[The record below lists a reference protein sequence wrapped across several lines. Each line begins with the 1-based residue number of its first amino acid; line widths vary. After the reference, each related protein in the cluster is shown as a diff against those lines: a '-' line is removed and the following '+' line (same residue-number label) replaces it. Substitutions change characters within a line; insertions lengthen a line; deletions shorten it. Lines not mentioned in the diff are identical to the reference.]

1 MINKRN
7 AKILILTILLAV
19 MLALWGCGDNNDDPE
34 QDAADDMNDPEVSDE
49 DPEDEDNDTGEDEE
63 PADDSED
70 EPEEDDDSEEDP
82 ESRDDS
88 ETEEDLESIF
98 ANFSMPESLSYEIT
112 VTSEEIDEHTSQF
125 WIKGEK
131 IRTEAEFEGQ
141 SYITIQDEEY
151 LYSLD
156 PQTMTGIKMPMDM
169 NIPDQENPDED
180 FRADDLLEDP
190 DFSGLTLLRSET
202 IDGMDTYVIS
212 DTTEG
217 YDQTL
222 WIHKEYGIPVRMEAE
237 GNQPE
242 DRYVMVVSNIEVDNI
257 SDELFE
263 PSEDYE
269 ITEMGQ

>member
-1 MINKRN
+1 MGDKRSMKVMILV
-7 AKILILTILLAV
+7 IFLAII
-19 MLALWGCGDNNDDPE
+19 LALWGCGDNNGDND
-34 QDAADDMNDPEVSDE
+34 QTDADDQNGQEVSE
-49 DPEDEDNDTGEDEE
+49 S
-63 PADDSED
+63 DSED
-70 EPEEDDDSEEDP
+70 EEEDDDSGEKETAEDP
-82 ESRDDS
+82 EEDLTDREDT

-98 ANFSMPESLSYEIT
+98 SNFSMPESLSYEIT

-131 IRTEAEFEGQ
+131 IRTEVEFEGQ

-151 LYSLD
+151 IYTLD
-156 PQTMTGIKMPMDM
+156 PQTMTGIKMPRDM
-169 NIPDQENPDED
+169 NIPNQENPDED

-190 DFSGLTLLRSET
+190 DFSNLTLLRSET
-202 IDGMDTYVIS
+202 IDGVDTYVIS
-212 DTTEG
+212 DTAEG

-222 WIHKEYGIPVRMEAE
+222 WIHKEYGIPVRIEAE

-242 DRYVMVVSNIEVDNI
+242 DRYIMSVSNIEVGDV

-263 PSEDYE
+263 APEDYE

>member
-1 MINKRN
+1 MGDKRSTRLMIPV
-7 AKILILTILLAV
+7 ILLAI
-19 MLALWGCGDNNDDPE
+19 MLALWGCGDNNGDDDQTDADDPNG
-34 QDAADDMNDPEVSDE
+34 QEVSDE

-63 PADDSED
+63 SADDSED
-70 EPEEDDDSEEDP
+70 EPEEDDDMEDDP
-82 ESRDDS
+82 EARDDS

-131 IRTEAEFEGQ
+131 IRTESEFEGQ
-141 SYITIQDEEY
+141 SYITIQDGEN

-156 PQTMTGIKMPMDM
+156 PQTMTGMKMPMDM

-190 DFSGLTLLRSET
+190 NFSDLTLLRSET
-202 IDGMDTYVIS
+202 LDGMDTYVIS

-222 WIHKEYGIPVRMEAE
+222 WIHKEYGIPVRIEAE

-242 DRYVMVVSNIEVDNI
+242 DRYVMVVSNIEVDNVP
-257 SDELFE
+257 DELFE
-263 PSEDYE
+263 PPEDYE